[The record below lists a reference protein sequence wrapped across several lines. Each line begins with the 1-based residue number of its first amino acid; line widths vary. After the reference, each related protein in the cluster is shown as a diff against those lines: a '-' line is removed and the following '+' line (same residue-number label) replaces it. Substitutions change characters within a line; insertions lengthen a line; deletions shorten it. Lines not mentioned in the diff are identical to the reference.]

1 MIWQRS
7 LWISGCQIWFSST
20 LGTWPSLPPILVTK
34 MPHMGNEE
42 NRKMDSSGEM
52 GKNSCWQAWSKT
64 SLMES
69 CRLISPPQLYFIPK
83 QQFHSQATFFTLR
96 SPGSVLDL
104 IKIQLLAIH
113 PIPTNYFKGIPRS
126 TKCRLAY

>member
-1 MIWQRS
+1 MAKP
-7 LWISGCQIWFSST
+7 T
-20 LGTWPSLPPILVTK
+20 TYILVTK

-52 GKNSCWQAWSKT
+52 GKNSCWEAWCKT

-69 CRLISPPQLYFIPK
+69 LISTPQLYFIPK
-83 QQFHSQATFFTLR
+83 QQLHSQATFFTLR
-96 SPGSVLDL
+96 WPGSVLDL
-104 IKIQLLAIH
+104 IKIQLLAIQ
-113 PIPTNYFKGIPRS
+113 PIPTNYFKGIARS